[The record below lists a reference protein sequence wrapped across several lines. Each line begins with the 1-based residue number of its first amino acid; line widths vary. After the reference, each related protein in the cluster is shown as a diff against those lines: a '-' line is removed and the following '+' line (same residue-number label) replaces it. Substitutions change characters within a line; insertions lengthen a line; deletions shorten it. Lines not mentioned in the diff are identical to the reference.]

1 MYPGDCGCVLGLI
14 SIILTTINYFQSF
27 YQVLFNRNG
36 IYANLQFYVRLCL
49 VLGRVDGNSS
59 YNSMG
64 DNWGSHRFAQVKL
77 EFSKTYIFSPS

>member
-1 MYPGDCGCVLGLI
+1 MFYSLKQCMDFLQILRIYYGCV
-14 SIILTTINYFQSF
+14 
-27 YQVLFNRNG
+27 
-36 IYANLQFYVRLCL
+36 L

-77 EFSKTYIFSPS
+77 EFLKTYIFSPSKADTSPKQ

>member
-1 MYPGDCGCVLGLI
+1 MGVYPCSVAGMVF
-14 SIILTTINYFQSF
+14 TSF
-27 YQVLFNRNG
+27 KSVFFLWS
-36 IYANLQFYVRLCL
+36 AL

-77 EFSKTYIFSPS
+77 EFLNTYIFSPSKADISPKQ